1 MEFLSCKNAA
11 GKELSKFGWTGNG
24 KKIRNRVDGEFD
36 VQCPLVGSTPM
47 YFGGT
52 GTLHVATTMTTNAN
66 ASLILG
72 GGIRFSSDAFR
83 TATSEWPDS
92 IINLAVEGG
101 DATLVAERDWTYGPE
116 EGLVVGTTADERA
129 LTVAYGSTLHI
140 AAGAHKVSFADPIY
154 GLGALAFEP
163 GAQIGLAGELFRS
176 AKTEW
181 TTVATVHEVSGEPAV
196 AGCKVQVQDL
206 GNGLVA
212 LKAKLVA
219 GLKVILR

>member
-1 MEFLSCKNAA
+1 
-11 GKELSKFGWTGNG
+11 
-24 KKIRNRVDGEFD
+24 
-36 VQCPLVGSTPM
+36 M

-83 TATSEWPDS
+83 TATSEWPDK

-116 EGLVVGTTADERA
+116 EGLVVGTTADKRA

-154 GLGALAFEP
+154 GLGALAFDP